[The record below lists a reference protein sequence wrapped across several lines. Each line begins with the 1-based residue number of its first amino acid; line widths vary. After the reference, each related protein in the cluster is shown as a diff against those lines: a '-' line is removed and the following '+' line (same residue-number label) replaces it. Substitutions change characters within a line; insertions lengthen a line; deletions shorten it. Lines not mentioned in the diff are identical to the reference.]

1 MPIPL
6 PTWRDALLQGAQ
18 ALGLP
23 LTEAEVRAYG
33 RHYAL
38 LLEHNERAGLTTIT
52 DPAEAAVKHYLDSL
66 TCLLARDIGP
76 REEVAD
82 VGSGAGFPGLIL
94 AIARPQARYAL
105 LESSTKRA
113 AFLRLAIADLG
124 LGSVEVVPLRA
135 EEAGR
140 RPAHRERYHL
150 VLARAVARLPVLLEY
165 TLPLVRAEGYAL
177 LMKGP
182 EAEEEAQAS
191 ARALDLLG
199 GRLVDITP
207 LALPLDMGRRS
218 LVLVRKISPTP
229 PRYPRRPGLPARRPL

>member
-1 MPIPL
+1 VPTSL
-6 PTWRDALLQGAQ
+6 PTFHDALLHGAQ

-23 LTEAEVRAYG
+23 LTEAEVALYE

-52 DPAEAAVKHYLDSL
+52 DPADAAVKHYLDSL
-66 TCLLARDIGP
+66 TCLRARDIGP
-76 REEVAD
+76 GEEVAD

-105 LESSTKRA
+105 LESSAKRA
-113 AFLRLAIADLG
+113 AFLRLAVEELG
-124 LGSVEVVPLRA
+124 LGNVEVVPLRA

-140 RPAHRERYHL
+140 RPEHRERYHL
-150 VLARAVARLPVLLEY
+150 VLARAVAHLPVLLEY
-165 TLPLVRAEGYAL
+165 TLPLARVDGDAL

-182 EAEEEAQAS
+182 EAGEEAQVS
-191 ARALDLLG
+191 THALHLLG

-207 LALPLDMGRRS
+207 LALPLHMGRRS
-218 LVLVRKISPTP
+218 LVLVKKVSPTP
-229 PRYPRRPGLPARRPL
+229 PRYPRRPGLAAKRPL